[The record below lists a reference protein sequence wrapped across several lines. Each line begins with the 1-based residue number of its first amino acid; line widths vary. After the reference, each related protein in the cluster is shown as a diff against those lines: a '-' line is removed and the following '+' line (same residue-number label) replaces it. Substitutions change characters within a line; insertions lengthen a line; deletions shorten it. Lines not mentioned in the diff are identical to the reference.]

1 MRSRLVPELLRQR
14 DYRLIWSAHTGSVVG
29 DGLHAIAITWLT
41 FSTLGA
47 GAPGLAALGIAL
59 VIPSLALGILSGTL
73 VDRWD
78 RRRVMVYADVARA
91 AIAGLLA
98 LSVVAGFV
106 SLPIVIVAGIGMILA
121 STFFGPAQ
129 SAVLPA
135 YVASDQIVPAN
146 AMLSTSR
153 QAAALLTPAIGSL
166 LFDSIGPTGLL
177 LIDAASFLWSAYL
190 VAQLT
195 PGPALPGPAP
205 RRPLLQEAGDGLRFI
220 ANHPPSRLVTLV
232 AAGNQLF
239 ASGPFRT
246 VIPLWVNVQLGGG
259 VVEYGI
265 IMSGLAAGLLVANIA
280 MSFVRARLPL
290 VAIVVGGVFVQ
301 GAIWGAFAFASTL
314 ALATLAFFLLGAA
327 NGVLN
332 AANSARLQLTVPS
345 ELRGRTFATF
355 FTTMN
360 LTTPLSLAVTGTLAT
375 LVSPVAIIAGS
386 GLGMMVVGS
395 AGFMAALRQM
405 RQEAAGNTG
414 T

>member
-1 MRSRLVPELLRQR
+1 MKARLVPALLRQR

-78 RRRVMVYADVARA
+78 RRRVMVYADLARA

-98 LSVVAGFV
+98 VSVSAGLV
-106 SLPIVIVAGIGMILA
+106 SLPVVIAAGIGMILA
-121 STFFGPAQ
+121 SQFFGPAQ
-129 SAVLPA
+129 GAVLPS
-135 YVASDQIVPAN
+135 YVATDQIVQAN

-177 LIDAASFLWSAYL
+177 LLDAGSFLWSAYL
-190 VAQLT
+190 VARLT

-220 ANHPPSRLVTLV
+220 ASHPPSRLVTLV

-239 ASGPFRT
+239 GSGPFRT
-246 VIPLWVNVQLGGG
+246 VIPLWVSVQLGGG
-259 VVEYGI
+259 VVEYGVM
-265 IMSGLAAGLLVANIA
+265 MSGLAAGLLLGNVT

-290 VAIVVGGVFVQ
+290 VAIVVGGVSCRVRSGQ
-301 GAIWGAFAFASTL
+301 HSRSRRHSGWPPSGSSHWVSRTVYSTQRT
-314 ALATLAFFLLGAA
+314 AHGCSSPCRRRCAA
-327 NGVLN
+327 
-332 AANSARLQLTVPS
+332 ARS
-345 ELRGRTFATF
+345 RR
-355 FTTMN
+355 
-360 LTTPLSLAVTGTLAT
+360 S
-375 LVSPVAIIAGS
+375 S
-386 GLGMMVVGS
+386 
-395 AGFMAALRQM
+395 R
-405 RQEAAGNTG
+405 R
-414 T
+414 